1 MPPAP
6 EGANLPPQDLD
17 AEEAVLGAMM
27 INEQAVLTV
36 SDVIRDP
43 GDFYREAHG
52 TVFRAILALLTR
64 SEPIDAVTVSDEL
77 ERMGK
82 LEDVGGRGFI
92 FGLSSSVTVAANAK
106 SHAQIVRDLSLLR
119 RVAAAGDV
127 FFETGEIG
135 LGDLQIDCLGEQQS
149 NVDADA
155 VADQR
160 LDCRQAFNRRRHL
173 HHQVLAVDVFPE
185 PPCLGDRA

>member
-92 FGLSSSVTVAANAK
+92 FGLSSSVTVAPSSAI
-106 SHAQIVRDLSLLR
+106 SVRAMSDRFSIR
-119 RVAAAGDV
+119 PSRPSS
-127 FFETGEIG
+127 TWP
-135 LGDLQIDCLGEQQS
+135 
-149 NVDADA
+149 
-155 VADQR
+155 
-160 LDCRQAFNRRRHL
+160 NR
-173 HHQVLAVDVFPE
+173 AT
-185 PPCLGDRA
+185 RAS